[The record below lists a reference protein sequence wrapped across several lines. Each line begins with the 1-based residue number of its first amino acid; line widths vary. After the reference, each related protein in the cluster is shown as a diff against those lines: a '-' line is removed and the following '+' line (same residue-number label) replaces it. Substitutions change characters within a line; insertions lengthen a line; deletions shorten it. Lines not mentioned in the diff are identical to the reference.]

1 MLTASTSALTF
12 LLLTACGGEAETSEA
27 ASSAEPDADTSE
39 APQRDSGAE
48 EEDEDSAPI
57 PASSDGPA
65 QNWPEPEIPEEI
77 YEETEGGA
85 EALLYYWWEVLN
97 YARNTGDTDLLEQF
111 SSGECIY
118 CQHEVDLTREL
129 YDEENGWWV
138 NEAPAINNTYS
149 RLEDDGESFYIF
161 TLDSK
166 PFELYIDGE
175 HDYTAD
181 DPHTDVGWTGWG
193 EFNGEHW
200 VTSELQIVDP
210 EQVGEQEESG

>member
-12 LLLTACGGEAETSEA
+12 LLLTACGGEAETSE

-85 EALLYYWWEVLN
+85 EAALYYWWEALD
-97 YARNTGDTDLLEQF
+97 YSRATGDTELLADVSSEECLACDRQIERVSHLFDEQEGWWVSEPIEVRDSF
-111 SSGECIY
+111 TRLDDEHRASSVFILREGEFDVYLDGQYDGSSGESRGEVTWRAL
-118 CQHEVDLTREL
+118 HVFRDGAWEVDEL
-129 YDEENGWWV
+129 YVLNPDQLKDSEDE
-138 NEAPAINNTYS
+138 A
-149 RLEDDGESFYIF
+149 
-161 TLDSK
+161 
-166 PFELYIDGE
+166 
-175 HDYTAD
+175 
-181 DPHTDVGWTGWG
+181 
-193 EFNGEHW
+193 
-200 VTSELQIVDP
+200 
-210 EQVGEQEESG
+210 